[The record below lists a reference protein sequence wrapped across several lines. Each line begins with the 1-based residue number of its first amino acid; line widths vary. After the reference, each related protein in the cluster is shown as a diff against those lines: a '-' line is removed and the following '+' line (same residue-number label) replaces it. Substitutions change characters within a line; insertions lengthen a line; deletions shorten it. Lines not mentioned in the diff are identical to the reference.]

1 MTTKDTLAAY
11 RLRLVKGA
19 LAKLE
24 RELEQAEGSRKE
36 TLRKWIAEVEQT
48 LRAFGQHGLH

>member
-11 RLRLVKGA
+11 RLRVVKGA

-24 RELEQAEGSRKE
+24 RELEDAGGPRKE
-36 TLRKWIAEVEQT
+36 MLRKWIAEVEQT
-48 LRAFGQHGLH
+48 LRAFGQYGLH